1 MALVLVI
8 DDHEDSRRILQKLLG
23 LWGHRT
29 LGAETGEAGLA
40 LLATAKPDLIIVDGM
55 MPGMNGAEFIRVL
68 RATSQTAMVP
78 AILYTAV
85 CDPEYANN
93 ALEKGA
99 NEVWVKTDIKPEQ
112 MQDRVLKYVA

>member
-8 DDHEDSRRILQKLLG
+8 EDHNDSRHILQKLLG

-29 LGAETGEAGLA
+29 LGTETGEGGLA
-40 LLATAKPDLIIVDGM
+40 LLATERPDLIIVDGM
-55 MPGMNGAEFIRVL
+55 MPGMNGVEFIRLL
-68 RATSQTAMVP
+68 RANPLTALVP

-85 CDPEYANN
+85 CDPEFTNN

-99 NEVWVKTDIKPEQ
+99 NEVWIKADIKAEQ
-112 MQDRVLKYVA
+112 MKDRVLKYVA